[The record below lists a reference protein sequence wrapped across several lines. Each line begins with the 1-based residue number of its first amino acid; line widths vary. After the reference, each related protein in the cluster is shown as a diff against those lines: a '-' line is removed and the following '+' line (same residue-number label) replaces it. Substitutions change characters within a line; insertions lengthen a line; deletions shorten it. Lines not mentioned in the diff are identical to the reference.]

1 MKTKNIRTKGKLR
14 LSQYFQELKEG
25 QIVAVNVERSL
36 DFYFPERLQGRT
48 GVIKEKRGRSYI
60 VSIKDQNQEK
70 KFLMSPIHLKKI
82 S

>member
-48 GVIKEKRGRSYI
+48 GVIKQKR
-60 VSIKDQNQEK
+60 
-70 KFLMSPIHLKKI
+70 
-82 S
+82 